1 MMMKEMENTG
11 NSTEWVD
18 TVIALIATIIGAGF
32 GLGIGVIVISWGIWA
47 GLFVLLLTILGAIAG
62 RFYAASE

>member
-1 MMMKEMENTG
+1 MMKEMENTG
-11 NSTEWVD
+11 NSTEWVN

-32 GLGIGVIVISWGIWA
+32 GLGIGVIVISRGIWA
-47 GLFVLLLTILGAIAG
+47 GLFVLLLTILGAVAG